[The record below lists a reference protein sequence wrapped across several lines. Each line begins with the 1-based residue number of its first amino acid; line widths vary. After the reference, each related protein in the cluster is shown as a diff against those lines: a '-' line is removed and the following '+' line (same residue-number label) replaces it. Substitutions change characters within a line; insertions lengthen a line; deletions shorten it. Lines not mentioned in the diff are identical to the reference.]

1 MGQITGR
8 KVTVPAERRL
18 KKAALKLSYLR
29 EELYDLEEEFDR
41 RGWELQRAVIE
52 LLARSGELL
61 ARAEQAQLNVS
72 ASEEDEKEEG
82 SPAPP
87 WQKKLFRKIT
97 SKTHPDALLRE
108 ELNERE
114 RIERAK
120 MFMDSKA
127 ALEKQDGGRLL
138 EIAAELD
145 IDVDDAP
152 VEEHLASMERLA
164 TELET
169 RMNQIKSTAAWVWG
183 EGKKREILNHVARVS
198 GWSGENPGLVDEVVD
213 WANSGFADGVA
224 TYSPPPPQS
233 RSVRLS
239 RKVGERPQKMM
250 RR

>member
-1 MGQITGR
+1 M
-8 KVTVPAERRL
+8 TVPAERRL

-61 ARAEQAQLNVS
+61 ARAEQAQSTAPTTEEV
-72 ASEEDEKEEG
+72 EKEDE
-82 SPAPP
+82 SPAPS

-108 ELNERE
+108 ELSERE
-114 RIERAK
+114 RVERAK
-120 MFMDSKA
+120 MFMDSRA

-152 VEEHLASMERLA
+152 VEEHLASMDRLA
-164 TELET
+164 SELES
-169 RMNQIKSTAAWVWG
+169 RMGQIKSTAAWVWG
-183 EGKKREILNHVARVS
+183 EGKKREILDHVARVS
-198 GWSGENPGLVDEVVD
+198 GWSGENPGLVDEIVEWVN
-213 WANSGFADGVA
+213 AGFTGGVA

-233 RSVRLS
+233 RSVRPS
-239 RKVGERPQKMM
+239 RKVGERPQKMI

>member
-1 MGQITGR
+1 
-8 KVTVPAERRL
+8 VTVPAERRL
-18 KKAALKLSYLR
+18 KKAALKMSYLR
-29 EELYDLEEEFDR
+29 EELYDIEEEFDR

-52 LLARSGELL
+52 LLARAGELQS
-61 ARAEQAQLNVS
+61 RAEQAQSNVTP
-72 ASEEDEKEEG
+72 AENTKQEED
-82 SPAPP
+82 SPSPP

-108 ELNERE
+108 ELSERE
-114 RIERAK
+114 RVERAK
-120 MFMDSKA
+120 MFMDSKI

-145 IDVDDAP
+145 IDVEDAP

-164 TELET
+164 SELES
-169 RMNQIKSTAAWVWG
+169 RMGQIKNTAAWVWG
-183 EGKKREILNHVARVS
+183 EGKRREILNHVARVS
-198 GWSGENPGLVDEVVD
+198 GWSGNDPNLVDAVVD
-213 WANSGFADGVA
+213 WVNSGFAGGVA

-233 RSVRLS
+233 RSVRPS

>member
-1 MGQITGR
+1 M
-8 KVTVPAERRL
+8 TVPAERRL

-61 ARAEQAQLNVS
+61 ARAEQAQS
-72 ASEEDEKEEG
+72 AAPTDEADEKEEE

-108 ELNERE
+108 ELSERE
-114 RIERAK
+114 RVERAK
-120 MFMDSKA
+120 MFMDSRA

-152 VEEHLASMERLA
+152 VEEHLASMDRLA

-198 GWSGENPGLVDEVVD
+198 GWSGENPGLVDEVVN
-213 WANSGFADGVA
+213 WVNAGFTGGVA

-233 RSVRLS
+233 RSVRPS

>member
-1 MGQITGR
+1 M
-8 KVTVPAERRL
+8 TVPVERRL
-18 KKAALKLSYLR
+18 KKAALKMSYLR

-61 ARAEQAQLNVS
+61 ARAEQAQS
-72 ASEEDEKEEG
+72 TQSPDGGSKKEEQE

-97 SKTHPDALLRE
+97 SKTHPDALLHE
-108 ELNERE
+108 ELSERE
-114 RIERAK
+114 RRERAK
-120 MFMDSKA
+120 MFMDSRS

-152 VEEHLASMERLA
+152 VEEHLASVDRLVA
-164 TELET
+164 ELET

-183 EGKKREILNHVARVS
+183 EGKQREILNHVARVS
-198 GWSGENPGLVDEVVD
+198 GWSGENPGLVDEIVD
-213 WANSGFADGVA
+213 WVNSGFAGGVA
-224 TYSPPPPQS
+224 TYSPPLPQS
-233 RSVRLS
+233 RSTRPS

>member
-1 MGQITGR
+1 
-8 KVTVPAERRL
+8 VTISADRRL
-18 KKAALKLSYLR
+18 KKAALKMSYLR

-52 LLARSGELL
+52 LLARAGELEQ
-61 ARAEQAQLNVS
+61 RASAAQAAPRNEAES
-72 ASEEDEKEEG
+72 APEKGDE
-82 SPAPP
+82 SPAPA

-97 SKTHPDALLRE
+97 SKTHPDALLRQ
-108 ELNERE
+108 ELSERE
-114 RIERAK
+114 IIERSK
-120 MFMDSKA
+120 MFMDSRA

-145 IDVDDAP
+145 IDVEDAP

-164 TELET
+164 NELEA
-169 RMNQIKSTAAWVWG
+169 RMSQIKSTAAWVWG

-198 GWSGENPGLVDEVVD
+198 GWSGKDPELVDAVVE
-213 WANSGFADGVA
+213 WVNSGFTGGVA

-233 RSVRLS
+233 RSIRPN
-239 RKVGERPQKMM
+239 RKVGERPPKMI

>member
-1 MGQITGR
+1 M
-8 KVTVPAERRL
+8 TVPAERRL

-61 ARAEQAQLNVS
+61 ARAEQAQSTAPTTEEV
-72 ASEEDEKEEG
+72 EKEDE
-82 SPAPP
+82 SPAPS

-108 ELNERE
+108 ELSERE
-114 RIERAK
+114 RVERAK
-120 MFMDSKA
+120 MFMDSRA

-152 VEEHLASMERLA
+152 VEEHLASMDRLA
-164 TELET
+164 SELES
-169 RMNQIKSTAAWVWG
+169 RMGQIKSTAAWVWG
-183 EGKKREILNHVARVS
+183 EGKKREILDHVARVS
-198 GWSGENPGLVDEVVD
+198 GWSGENPGLVDEIVEWVN
-213 WANSGFADGVA
+213 AGFTGGVA

-233 RSVRLS
+233 RSVRPS
-239 RKVGERPQKMM
+239 RKVGERPQKMII
-250 RR
+250 R